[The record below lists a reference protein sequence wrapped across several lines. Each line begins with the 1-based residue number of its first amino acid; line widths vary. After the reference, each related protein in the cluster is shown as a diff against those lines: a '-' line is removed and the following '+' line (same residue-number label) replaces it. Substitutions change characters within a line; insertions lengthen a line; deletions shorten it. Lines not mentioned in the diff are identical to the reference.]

1 MSVCSKMLYDGI
13 KSQRCV
19 LKKVLMA
26 RASQGEQSI
35 AYHES
40 TLTMCIA
47 PYLSGNARLM
57 LVHSHQTCSDLFE
70 YAPNIRQCL
79 KKNKAEELKQLLI
92 QIDNFTL

>member
-1 MSVCSKMLYDGI
+1 MLYDGI

-26 RASQGEQSI
+26 RASQGEKSI

-47 PYLSGNARLM
+47 PYLSGNARL
-57 LVHSHQTCSDLFE
+57 LLIKSQQACSDLFE
-70 YAPNIRQCL
+70 HAPNIKQCL
-79 KKNKAEELKQLLI
+79 KKNKAEELKQLLA
-92 QIDNFTL
+92 